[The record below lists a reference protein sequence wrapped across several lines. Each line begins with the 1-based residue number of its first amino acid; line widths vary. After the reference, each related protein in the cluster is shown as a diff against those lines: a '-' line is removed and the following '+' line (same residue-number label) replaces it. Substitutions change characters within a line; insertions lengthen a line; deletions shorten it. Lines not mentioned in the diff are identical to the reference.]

1 MGEDNTISMTVSEE
15 PAESA
20 VGNKLL
26 GVDVGTSIY
35 SLGNGTLYVLGNKND
50 HFGFHKFT
58 GFEMPARR
66 AYLSLDVDPAREL
79 NIVFD
84 NDATAL
90 TLVNSEERT
99 VNSDVYD
106 LQGRK
111 VNNPAKGLY
120 IVNGRK
126 VVVK

>member
-1 MGEDNTISMTVSEE
+1 MTASTA
-15 PAESA
+15 PAERT
-20 VGNKLL
+20 VGNNLR

-79 NIVFD
+79 DIVFD
-84 NDATAL
+84 NDTTAL

-99 VNSDVYD
+99 ENSDVYD

-111 VNNPAKGLY
+111 VNNPGKGLY
-120 IVNGRK
+120 IVNGKK
-126 VVVK
+126 VVIK